1 MPSHLFF
8 YEFITNTKI
17 MAIKVNE
24 HLIPDWAIE
33 RQAQTMFE
41 QVAKSM
47 PDKPREVV
55 QLAAL
60 DLARD
65 RMVDQALMA
74 QESQKRE
81 YIIDAEEVNLGMKKW
96 ISQNGGKKAF
106 SKGKHPVI
114 KTEDDLRKEITSQ
127 IQFNRLLEEESTTE
141 KISESEAKKYYDARP
156 DLFETEV
163 LLTASHILKMAKTEE
178 EFARAEEQIIEIR
191 KKIED
196 GDAFIDMIK
205 KESDDSQNDGHLGTF
220 GKGRMV
226 PPFEK
231 AAFALKVGEI
241 SEPVK
246 SQFGWHLIELHD
258 RKEPEVTSFEEVKEK
273 IIEYL
278 GERRKD
284 RVFDQFL
291 DKLKK
296 QAEITEVAG
305 I

>member
-1 MPSHLFF
+1 
-8 YEFITNTKI
+8 

-47 PDKPREVV
+47 PGKPREVI

-65 RMVDQALMA
+65 RMIDQTLMA
-74 QESQKRE
+74 QESQKRD
-81 YIIDAEEVNLGMKKW
+81 YVIDAEEINLGMKNW

-127 IQFNRLLEEESTTE
+127 IQFNRLLEEESTGETV
-141 KISESEAKKYYDARP
+141 SESEAKKYYEARP

-178 EFARAEEQIIEIR
+178 EFDRAEEQIIEIR
-191 KKIED
+191 KKIEN
-196 GDAFIDMIK
+196 GEAFVDLIK

>member
-1 MPSHLFF
+1 
-8 YEFITNTKI
+8 

-47 PDKPREVV
+47 PGKPREVI

-65 RMVDQALMA
+65 RMIDQTLMA
-74 QESQKRE
+74 QESQKRD
-81 YIIDAEEVNLGMKKW
+81 YVIDAEEINLGMKNW

-127 IQFNRLLEEESTTE
+127 IQFNRLLEEESTGETV
-141 KISESEAKKYYDARP
+141 SESEAKKYYDARP

-178 EFARAEEQIIEIR
+178 EFDRAEQQIIEIR
-191 KKIED
+191 KKIEN
-196 GDAFIDMIK
+196 GEAFVDLIK